1 MTAPDELSYIFV
13 KPSPFTR
20 AMLRFTGAMA
30 VGGSATILALWG
42 TGILSTFMAGFLG
55 VYLLV
60 AHLAMAISFLLQG
73 RGMKRA
79 ILTPVGLQIEQRS
92 APWHDYPW
100 QDIASVGLQTW
111 KQRAPLNRLFGAML
125 FREVFNTP
133 HVKIVLR
140 RAIRF
145 PQWGSSPISTRGW
158 AVFVPGINTLRL
170 YLQDPEGF
178 VRDAQRFQQ
187 GAGPSGQ

>member
-1 MTAPDELSYIFV
+1 MTARDELSYTFA

-30 VGGSATILALWG
+30 VIGSVTILALWG
-42 TGILSTFMAGFLG
+42 AGILSPSNAVALELFL
-55 VYLLV
+55 LAACLV
-60 AHLAMAISFLLQG
+60 MAISWLLLG

-79 ILTPVGLQIEQRS
+79 ILTPVGLQIEQRF

-100 QDIASVGLQTW
+100 QDIASVGLETW
-111 KQRAPLNRLFGAML
+111 RQRTLLNRLFGALL

-158 AVFVPGINTLRL
+158 GVFVPGINTLRL
-170 YLQDPEGF
+170 YLEDPEEF

-187 GAGPSGQ
+187 GTGPSGQ